1 MLWDIS
7 EFDRD
12 QWAVAVQGDWS
23 AKLRA
28 AVKHPT
34 LKYYE
39 HDHYSHKQ
47 PLRRFVVLG
56 EPKKDKDYGYPM
68 RHALAMAEIQQYSV
82 KHEPNAWSMPFI
94 SVDPSLQGT
103 GVARQLFRRAVA
115 WIKDNTP
122 NAVLHRTANSATGMH
137 WQHVADT
144 ELFAAKLP
152 WTQKERAPYADNQGF
167 VHVTDFESP
176 TARMVDAIQR
186 KSAQD
191 VRALLQEH
199 PGHDW
204 GAHNQAYVYPLG
216 AACKHLSDVLPDL
229 LAAGAH
235 PAVDLGWIGRSM
247 LHDYNS
253 LRQWLGCFEEADKGK
268 AFILA
273 MAGRAHHLHASP
285 VWDELS
291 TLSKEGGIALVKESG
306 TYIAH
311 DVLKVKPDYDAERW
325 NEDQWAEF
333 ATVLD
338 VAKPAL
344 ASPMPNQ

>member
-12 QWAVAVQGDWS
+12 QWDVAVQGDWS

-28 AVKHPT
+28 AIKHPT

-56 EPKKDKDYGYPM
+56 ELKKDKDYGYPM
-68 RHALAMAEIQQYSV
+68 RTPLAMAEIQQYDV

-115 WIKDNTP
+115 WIKENTP
-122 NAVLHRTANSATGMH
+122 DAVLHRTANSATGMH

-152 WTQKERAPYADNQGF
+152 WTQKERGPYSGNEGL
-167 VHVTDFESP
+167 VYVTDFESP

-204 GAHNQAYVYPLG
+204 GARNQAYVYPLG
-216 AACKHLSDVLPDL
+216 AACKHLPDVLPDL
-229 LAAGAH
+229 LATGVH
-235 PAVDLGWIGRSM
+235 PAVDLGWIGRSL
-247 LHDYNS
+247 LHDHKS
-253 LRQWLGCFEEADKGK
+253 LNNWLGCFEEADRGK
-268 AFILA
+268 AFVLA
-273 MAGRAHHLHASP
+273 MAGRNHHLHASP
-285 VWDELS
+285 VWDALS
-291 TLSKEGGIALVKESG
+291 PLSKEGGIALAKESN
-306 TYIAH
+306 TFIVR
-311 DVLKVKPDYDAERW
+311 DVLKVEPVPNEERW
-325 NEDQWAEF
+325 DEAQWAEF
-333 ATVLD
+333 ATVLE
-338 VAKPAL
+338 VVRAT
-344 ASPMPNQ
+344 STPMPSQ

>member
-12 QWAVAVQGDWS
+12 QWDVAVQGDWS

-28 AVKHPT
+28 AIKHPT

-56 EPKKDKDYGYPM
+56 ELKKDKDYGYPM
-68 RHALAMAEIQQYSV
+68 RTPLAMAEIQQFDT
-82 KHEPNAWSMPFI
+82 KNEPNAWSMPFI

-103 GVARQLFRRAVA
+103 GVARQLFRHAVA
-115 WIKDNTP
+115 WIKANTP

-152 WTQKERAPYADNQGF
+152 WTQKERAPYNDNHGL

-191 VRALLQEH
+191 ARALLQEH

-216 AACKHLSDVLPDL
+216 AACKHLPDVLQDL

-235 PAVDLGWIGRSM
+235 PAVDLGWIGRSL
-247 LHDYNS
+247 LHDYNG
-253 LRQWLGCFEEADKGK
+253 LRQWLGCFEEVDRGK
-268 AFILA
+268 AFVLA

-291 TLSKEGGIALVKESG
+291 PLSKEGGIALVKESG
-306 TYIAH
+306 TYIAR
-311 DVLKVKPDYDAERW
+311 DMLKMPPESNDERW
-325 NEDQWAEF
+325 NESQWAEF
-333 ATVLD
+333 STVLE
-338 VAKPAL
+338 VVRAVPA
-344 ASPMPNQ
+344 PGPNQ

>member
-12 QWAVAVQGDWS
+12 QWDVAVQGDWS

-28 AVKHPT
+28 AIKHPT

-56 EPKKDKDYGYPM
+56 ELKKDKDYGYPM
-68 RHALAMAEIQQYSV
+68 RTPLAMAEIQQFDT
-82 KHEPNAWSMPFI
+82 KNEPNAWSMPFI

-103 GVARQLFRRAVA
+103 GVARQLFRHAVA
-115 WIKDNTP
+115 WIKANTP
-122 NAVLHRTANSATGMH
+122 NAVLHRPANSATGMH

-152 WTQKERAPYADNQGF
+152 WTQKERAPYNDNQGL

-191 VRALLQEH
+191 ARA
-199 PGHDW
+199 
-204 GAHNQAYVYPLG
+204 
-216 AACKHLSDVLPDL
+216 
-229 LAAGAH
+229 
-235 PAVDLGWIGRSM
+235 
-247 LHDYNS
+247 
-253 LRQWLGCFEEADKGK
+253 
-268 AFILA
+268 
-273 MAGRAHHLHASP
+273 
-285 VWDELS
+285 
-291 TLSKEGGIALVKESG
+291 
-306 TYIAH
+306 
-311 DVLKVKPDYDAERW
+311 
-325 NEDQWAEF
+325 
-333 ATVLD
+333 
-338 VAKPAL
+338 
-344 ASPMPNQ
+344 